1 MRDQFLLIKLE
12 TDLKFMTK
20 LIKIAYESQTN
31 NGLIFDKKL
40 QAEASKDSEICENNI
55 HSKKFENQIQHFSK
69 I

>member
-1 MRDQFLLIKLE
+1 
-12 TDLKFMTK
+12 MTK

-55 HSKKFENQIQHFSK
+55 HSKIFENQIKHFSK